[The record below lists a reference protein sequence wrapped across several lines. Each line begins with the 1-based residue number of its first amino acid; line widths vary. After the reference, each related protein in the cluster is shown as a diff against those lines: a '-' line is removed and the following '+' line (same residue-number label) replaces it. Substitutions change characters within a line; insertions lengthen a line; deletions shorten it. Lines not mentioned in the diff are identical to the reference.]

1 MKCNVSKFSV
11 CGFEIERY
19 DYLQK
24 MFFFHL
30 CAILLGLNG
39 IEPKALGDIDTDVCV
54 RFTCNFFHTNII
66 CFRTC
71 GIVLKPSLKV
81 IFQILPTLFLQS
93 S

>member
-1 MKCNVSKFSV
+1 MFCNVSKFSV

-24 MFFFHL
+24 MFFFFHL

-54 RFTCNFFHTNII
+54 
-66 CFRTC
+66 
-71 GIVLKPSLKV
+71 
-81 IFQILPTLFLQS
+81 
-93 S
+93 

>member
-1 MKCNVSKFSV
+1 MCRSSQFVALKSNLMIICKKC
-11 CGFEIERY
+11 
-19 DYLQK
+19 
-24 MFFFHL
+24 FFFSFVCHFVR
-30 CAILLGLNG
+30 NG
-39 IEPKALGDIDTDVCV
+39 IEPKALSDIDTDVCV
-54 RFTCNFFHTNII
+54 RFTCNFFLTNII